1 MNIKC
6 FDKYNKIFNFRL
18 DPSVHIVFYKR
29 LVQVKYGSVLEDWI
43 RTRTRLSGED
53 AYSSAFIQINVCIRV
68 RGSKGLAVNPV
79 PQQSHQVPKSAYI
92 SINSYRPIAESTW
105 WESESSPTRLEA
117 TARMLGLQNFWNID
131 AA

>member
-53 AYSSAFIQINVCIRV
+53 ACSSAFIL
-68 RGSKGLAVNPV
+68 G
-79 PQQSHQVPKSAYI
+79 VPKYWTKI
-92 SINSYRPIAESTW
+92 KMRGPE
-105 WESESSPTRLEA
+105 
-117 TARMLGLQNFWNID
+117 
-131 AA
+131 